1 MNWLS
6 TAGFFNIYN
15 MSLQNHDDLYGFKPQ
30 LGYYFPYCFKDL
42 VLAKNVGIASHKEIF
57 SFVYENVNYIFIS

>member
-1 MNWLS
+1 
-6 TAGFFNIYN
+6 

-42 VLAKNVGIASHKEIF
+42 VLAKNVSIASHKGIF
-57 SFVYENVNYIFIS
+57 SFFYENVNYIFIS